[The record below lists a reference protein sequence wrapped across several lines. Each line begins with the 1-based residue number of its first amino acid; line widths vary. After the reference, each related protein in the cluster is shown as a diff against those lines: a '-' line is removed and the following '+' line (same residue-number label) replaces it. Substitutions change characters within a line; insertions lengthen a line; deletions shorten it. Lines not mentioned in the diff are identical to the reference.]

1 MCLQGEDSELFI
13 GSYNSYQRAIQYQQL
28 EKEQFG
34 AAQPPGFSHAVRLLL
49 PLEQQRIPE
58 LLSQTEDA
66 CIPDLLWQA

>member
-34 AAQPPGFSHAVRLLL
+34 AAQPPGFSHVVHLL
-49 PLEQQRIPE
+49 PPLDQRGFSE
-58 LLSQTEDA
+58 
-66 CIPDLLWQA
+66 

>member
-34 AAQPPGFSHAVRLLL
+34 ASQPPGFSHAVQLLL
-49 PLEQQRIPE
+49 PLEQREVSEP
-58 LLSQTEDA
+58 LSQTEDA